1 MAKRWGIVVAVCALA
16 AGACGNST
24 TDSSQANGDE
34 PVGPLGTVSAEDLT
48 KNVPVDAPGVTDTA
62 IKVGGVA
69 STTNVLELQVD
80 QAFKGA
86 QAYFDMVNSQG
97 GIYGR
102 QLELVAERDD
112 QMVNNAAEVQG
123 LISQDEVFAIL
134 PVATLLF
141 GGAQTAAD
149 AGIPTFGW
157 NINPEW
163 GGPPNLFNEKG
174 YICIDC
180 ATPAQPWLAQEIGAT
195 KVGLL
200 SYAVDQSADCAE
212 GVKKSFEKWPT
223 AELAYSDAVPYGAT
237 DLSVQVSKMREAGVD
252 FVTTCMDANGSV
264 TLAKELKAQQL
275 DIPQYMQNAYDQRLL
290 DEFGD
295 VLEGGY
301 VLTIPASLEVPDPP
315 EGLRNFKEWIA
326 KVPGAEANELSL
338 AGWLN
343 ADLFYRGLVGAGPEF
358 SQAKV
363 IAAINQME
371 DWNADGIVP
380 HVNWTFEHDELR
392 PESCGVISQVQDGA
406 FVPIFAEPGKP
417 FTCTSNT
424 ADELVTEHRG

>member
-1 MAKRWGIVVAVCALA
+1 MGRRFATLLVASVLVV
-16 AGACGNST
+16 GACGNSPT
-24 TDSSQANGDE
+24 ESAGDGADD
-34 PVGPLGTVSAEDLT
+34 VGPLGTVTAEDLET
-48 KNVPVDAPGVTDTA
+48 NVPVDAPGVTDTE
-62 IKVGGVA
+62 IRVGGVA

-86 QAYFDMVNSQG
+86 QAYFDMINSEG

-102 QLELVAERDD
+102 ELKLVAERDD

-163 GGPPNLFNEKG
+163 AGPTNLFAEKG
-174 YICIDC
+174 FICIDC
-180 ATPAQPWLAQEIGAT
+180 ATPAQPWLAGELGVS

-200 SYAVDQSADCAE
+200 AYNVDQSNDCGD
-212 GVKKSFEKWPT
+212 GVKASFEKWPT
-223 AELAYSDAVPYGAT
+223 AEIAYADTVPYGAT
-237 DLSVQVSKMREAGVD
+237 DLSVQVSKMKEAGVE

-264 TLAKELKAQQL
+264 TLAKELDAQEL
-275 DIPQYMQNAYDQRLL
+275 DVPQFMNNAYDQRII

-295 VLEGGY
+295 VLEGSY
-301 VLTIPASLEVPDPP
+301 VLTIPATFELEDPP
-315 EGLRNFKEWIA
+315 AGLEAYDEWIDG
-326 KVPGAEANELSL
+326 VPGAERTELSL
-338 AGWLN
+338 SGWLN
-343 ADLFYRGLVGAGPEF
+343 ADLFYRGLAAAGPEF

-371 DWNADGIVP
+371 DWSADGIVP
-380 HVNWTFEHDELR
+380 HINWTFEHEKLR
-392 PESCGVISQVQDGA
+392 PESCAVISKVTDGA
-406 FVPIFAEPGKP
+406 FVPVFAEPGKP
-417 FTCTSNT
+417 FTCISNT
-424 ADELVTEHRG
+424 AEELDAEQRS